1 MGTKPPH
8 SIVRKGSP
16 RVSFTIHGEHPRR
29 GGHSEFARET
39 AAGAVFKAA
48 DLIGDGWMSVHIS
61 DEKNKIYWPDQFDQL
76 GSSTEI
82 GRWLMR
88 ARA

>member
-1 MGTKPPH
+1 MSTKLPH
-8 SIVRKGSP
+8 SIVRKGHP
-16 RVSFTIHGEHPRR
+16 HISFRIHGEYPGS

-48 DLIGDGWMSVHIS
+48 DLIGNGWTSVHIS

-82 GRWLMR
+82 GRQLMR
-88 ARA
+88 AHA

>member
-1 MGTKPPH
+1 MSSKLPYLILKKSYPC
-8 SIVRKGSP
+8 I
-16 RVSFTIHGEHPRR
+16 SFTIHGENPGS

-48 DLIGDGWMSVHIS
+48 DLIGNGWTSVHIS
-61 DEKNKIYWPDQFDQL
+61 DENSKIYWPDQFDQL

-88 ARA
+88 A

>member
-1 MGTKPPH
+1 MSTKLSH
-8 SIVRKGSP
+8 SIVRKRQP
-16 RVSFTIHGEHPRR
+16 HISFTIHGDYPDS

-48 DLIGDGWMSVHIS
+48 DLIGNGWTSVHIL

-88 ARA
+88 AHA